1 LRVEGQLLSSKPQ
14 QGASA
19 ALDEPFGVTATA
31 ADEAGTKVKSRQ
43 GFRLLNA
50 SESQIL
56 RELALGA
63 RKKSYWT
70 VDPSSQP
77 AILGPF

>member
-1 LRVEGQLLSSKPQ
+1 LSSKPQ
-14 QGASA
+14 QDASA
-19 ALDEPFGVTATA
+19 ALNEPFGVTATT

-56 RELALGA
+56 RELALH
-63 RKKSYWT
+63 
-70 VDPSSQP
+70 
-77 AILGPF
+77 

>member
-1 LRVEGQLLSSKPQ
+1 LSSKPQ

-19 ALDEPFGVTATA
+19 ALDEPFGVTATT
-31 ADEAGTKVKSRQ
+31 ADEAGTKVKSQQ

-56 RELALGA
+56 RELALLL
-63 RKKSYWT
+63 
-70 VDPSSQP
+70 SSHLQP
-77 AILGPF
+77 PLVNS